1 MKAVFILLDSL
12 NRRCLSLYNHSS
24 EVQTPNIDRLAQRS
38 RVFDQH
44 WCGSAPCM
52 PARRD
57 ILTGRLNFLERPWGG
72 IEPFDHVL
80 PTLLKT
86 KNVFTHM
93 ETDHIHYAE
102 CGGENYWTAFTSW
115 RLHRG
120 AESDKCNWMPD
131 TTGIPPVVRPE
142 NYPGAWSPSYMA
154 TRKAYGGV
162 EARYS
167 TPRTLTAAA
176 DWLER
181 NHEADNFLLWA
192 EGFDPHEPFDV
203 PDEYLAMYDDVQYD
217 GEMDPYWPAYIIKDY
232 PPKVAE
238 RFRTRY
244 KALLTMTDHYVGRV
258 LEVLDRYDMWEDTLV
273 ILTTDHGYLLGE
285 HGYWAKNNIPDY
297 NEVYHLPML
306 IAAPGVQPG
315 RCTALT
321 QNIDLF
327 PTILEYFG
335 IGLDL
340 CRNPIHGRSLWPL
353 LRGEADTVRDTVLY
367 GTYGKSV
374 CLGDGHRVYIREP
387 ADPKVNAPLYLY
399 GSTMTMLHQH
409 IGYDTMSPEEIN
421 SIEVSHLPW
430 TNYPVYKIAA
440 DKIHWMNLSLR
451 FDRVNQYAGKSRLYD
466 LEQDYAQEHPICDAV
481 LEELYMEKIR
491 QAMTA
496 HDSPEEQFQRLG
508 L

>member
-12 NRRCLSLYNHSS
+12 NRRYLPLYNGASD
-24 EVQTPNIDRLAQRS
+24 VRMPNIDRLARRS
-38 RVFDQH
+38 CVFDQH

-86 KNVFTHM
+86 QNVFTHM

-102 CGGENYWTAFTSW
+102 CGGENYWTSFTSW
-115 RLHRG
+115 QVHRG
-120 AESDKCNWMPD
+120 AESDTCNWMPD
-131 TTGIPPVVRPE
+131 KSGIPPVMRPE
-142 NYPGAWSPSYMA
+142 NYPGAWLPSYMA
-154 TRKAYGGV
+154 TQKVYGGAA
-162 EARYS
+162 ENYS

-203 PDEYLAMYDDVQYD
+203 PEDYLELYDDIQYD
-217 GEMDPYWPAYIIKDY
+217 GDVDPYWPAYDIKDY
-232 PPKVAE
+232 PEKVAH
-238 RFRTRY
+238 RFRARY
-244 KALLTMTDHYVGRV
+244 KALLTMTDQYVGRI
-258 LEVLDRYDMWEDTLV
+258 LDVLDHYDMWKDTLV

-285 HGYWAKNNIPDY
+285 HGCWAKNNIPDY

-306 IAAPGVQPG
+306 IAAPGIRPG
-315 RCTALT
+315 RCRALT

-327 PTILEYFG
+327 PTFLEYFG
-335 IGLDL
+335 VDL
-340 CRNPIHGRSLWPL
+340 NVCRNPIHGRSLWPL
-353 LRGEADTVRDTVLY
+353 LREETDAVRDTVLY
-367 GTYGKSV
+367 GTFGKSV

-387 ADPKVNAPLYLY
+387 ADSKENAPLYLY

-409 IGYDTMSPEEIN
+409 IGYDTMSPKEID
-421 SIEVSHLPW
+421 SIEMTHLSW

-440 DKIHWMNLSLR
+440 DKIHWTNLSLR
-451 FDRVNQYAGKSRLYD
+451 FDKVNQCKGKSRLYD
-466 LEQDYAQEHPICDAV
+466 LERDYAQEHPICDAD
-481 LEELYMEKIR
+481 LEMKYMKKMR
-491 QAMTA
+491 QVMER
-496 HDSPEEQFQRLG
+496 HDSPKEQFLRLG